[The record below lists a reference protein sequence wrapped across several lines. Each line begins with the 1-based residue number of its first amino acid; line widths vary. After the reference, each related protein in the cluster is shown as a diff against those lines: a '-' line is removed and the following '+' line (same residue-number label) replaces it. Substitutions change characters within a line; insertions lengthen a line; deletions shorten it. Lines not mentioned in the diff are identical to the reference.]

1 MQDAQ
6 VRRVNETDWSALRDI
21 RLRSLAD
28 SPDAFGSTLERE
40 AAFSDADWQEWARDA
55 AAGSAETCF
64 LAWLEEGPVGAVG
77 AYAKEGQVHLIAMWV
92 AADARRHGLGRVLV
106 EAIISWSA
114 ESGTPTIRLDVMV
127 GNVEARRLYE
137 GFGFAPTGRMK
148 QYEDRP
154 HITTVELE
162 RKAQ

>member
-1 MQDAQ
+1 MHGVQ
-6 VRRVNETDWSALRDI
+6 VRRVSEADWNALRDV

-40 AAFSDADWQEWARDA
+40 AAFGDADWQEWARDA

-64 LAWLEEGPVGAVG
+64 LAWLDDEPVGVVG
-77 AYAKEGQVHLIAMWV
+77 AYAEERRDHVGRQGFGRALI
-92 AADARRHGLGRVLV
+92 
-106 EAIISWSA
+106 EAIVSWSA
-114 ESGTPTIRLDVMV
+114 ENGAPTIRLDVMV
-127 GNVEARRLYE
+127 SNVEARRLYE
-137 GFGFAPTGRMK
+137 SFGFAPTRQTK

-162 RKAQ
+162 REAQ